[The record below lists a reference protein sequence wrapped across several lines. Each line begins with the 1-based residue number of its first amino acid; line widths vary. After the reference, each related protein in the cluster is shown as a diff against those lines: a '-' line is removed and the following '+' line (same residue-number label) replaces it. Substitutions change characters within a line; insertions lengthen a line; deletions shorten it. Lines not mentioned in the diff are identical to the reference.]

1 LSNNS
6 GHGNGDGTGTRPRAA
21 IFGCAG
27 LQLSEDERAFFAE
40 TRPYGFIL
48 FARNIETPAQVRDLV
63 TELRASV
70 GRADAPVLI
79 DQEGG
84 RVQRLGPPHWRAIP
98 PARRFGALFAQDQR
112 AGEEAVEVNA
122 RLIAAELM
130 ELGINVDCLPVL
142 DVPVRG
148 AHDIIGDRA
157 FAEDPGVVAR
167 LGAAVCRALRNG
179 GVMPIIK
186 HIPGHGRARSDSHL
200 ELPVVDA
207 PLSDLRKWDF
217 APFHAVSQ
225 ALNGGAQ
232 CWAMTAHVVYKSL
245 DDKRPAT
252 ISPVVID
259 TIIRG
264 EIGFDGPLISDD
276 LSMKALRGGM
286 RERTEASLAAG
297 CDLVL
302 HCNGKMN
309 EMREIAAVCP
319 ALSDTADARL
329 AKASAGVPRHPAADQ
344 EALRRRLESLLSAAT
359 VAARS

>member
-6 GHGNGDGTGTRPRAA
+6 GPSAGARPRAA

-27 LQLSEDERAFFAE
+27 PQLSDEERAFFTT
-40 TRPYGFIL
+40 TRPFGFIL
-48 FARNIETPAQVRDLV
+48 FARNIETPTQVRALV
-63 TELRASV
+63 ADLRASV
-70 GRADAPVLI
+70 GRPDASVLI

-98 PARRFGALFAQDQR
+98 PARTFGALFAREQR
-112 AGEEAVEVNA
+112 AGEEAVETNA

-130 ELGINVDCLPVL
+130 DLGINVDCLPVL

-157 FAEDPGVVAR
+157 FTEDPSVVAR
-167 LGAAVCRALRNG
+167 LGAAACRALRHG

-186 HIPGHGRARSDSHL
+186 HIPGHGRARGDSHL

-207 PLSDLRKWDF
+207 PLSELRAWDF
-217 APFHAVSQ
+217 APFRAVSET
-225 ALNGGAQ
+225 LNGGAQ
-232 CWAMTAHVVYKSL
+232 CWAMTAHVVYKAL
-245 DDKRPAT
+245 DAKRPAT
-252 ISPVVID
+252 ISPIVIE

-276 LSMKALRGGM
+276 LSMKALSGGM

-302 HCNGKMN
+302 HCDGKMD

-319 ALSDTADARL
+319 ALSDAADARL
-329 AKASAGVPRHPAADQ
+329 AKASAGLPRHPAADQ
-344 EALRRRLESLLSAAT
+344 EALRRRLESLLSATA
-359 VAARS
+359 VAQS